1 MWNLTLGFIAERN
14 FVIFPLIISP
24 HAAEIFWYHLA
35 LRSCVYS
42 VAKSCPTVWEPM
54 TLAGQAPLSMGYSR
68 EEYWSVLPF
77 RSPGD
82 LTDPRVET
90 RSLASHAMAS
100 RFFTTEQ
107 DGKPRLSVVS
117 AVKNLVRLLSRQRQ
131 QQKIFVFPNDKLF
144 QFTGIYII
152 KNCILK
158 PESL

>member
-14 FVIFPLIISP
+14 FVIFPLTISP

-68 EEYWSVLPF
+68 EEYWSGLPF
-77 RSPGD
+77 PSPGD
-82 LTDPRVET
+82 LTDPGVET

-100 RFFTTEQ
+100 SFFTTEP
-107 DGKPRLSVVS
+107 DGKPRLSVVL
-117 AVKNLVRLLSRQRQ
+117 AVKNLGQRQ
-131 QQKIFVFPNDKLF
+131 QQKIFAFPKDKLF
-144 QFTGIYII
+144 QFTGIYI
-152 KNCILK
+152 KTAFLNQK
-158 PESL
+158 VYKM